1 MPLPPLELLLLFI
14 NDPQLPPVVY
24 LLLEALLPLLPQLY
38 VILLP
43 EHLIVCLVAVGENI
57 NEDGENH
64 GSKFSRHKAQ
74 LIDVF
79 LGSCLFLSGKC
90 RLLSVASHGLGWRG
104 DMGSCLFALLL
115 SKTMP

>member
-1 MPLPPLELLLLFI
+1 MRCGALQGMLGMPLPPLELLLLFI

-64 GSKFSRHKAQ
+64 GSAWGESW
-74 LIDVF
+74 V
-79 LGSCLFLSGKC
+79 
-90 RLLSVASHGLGWRG
+90 
-104 DMGSCLFALLL
+104 
-115 SKTMP
+115 